1 MRAIHMHV
9 FDDGEVAMKTY
20 SANFDIR
27 ELMVILIVV
36 GCVAW
41 VVWTVREHKE
51 ASEKI
56 ALAQAW
62 REALDDP
69 HYTERRRFEER
80 KRVEDNEHQRAA
92 TARMSTLGH

>member
-1 MRAIHMHV
+1 
-9 FDDGEVAMKTY
+9 MKTY
-20 SANFDIR
+20 SAIFDIP

-56 ALAQAW
+56 ALSQAW
-62 REALDDP
+62 REVLDDP

-80 KRVEDNEHQRAA
+80 KRVEDDEHQRAA
-92 TARMSTLGH
+92 TARISALGH